1 MKFQRKENTDTGE
14 TFTEVDCHSEIAK
27 KVMYDHFK
35 TLENAARYEELT
47 MSDGRICI
55 SVKDRYNKI
64 IVQLKEIKP

>member
-14 TFTEVDCHSEIAK
+14 TFTEVDCHSAMAK
-27 KVMYDHFK
+27 KIMHNHFT
-35 TLENAARYEELT
+35 TLDNAARYEELI